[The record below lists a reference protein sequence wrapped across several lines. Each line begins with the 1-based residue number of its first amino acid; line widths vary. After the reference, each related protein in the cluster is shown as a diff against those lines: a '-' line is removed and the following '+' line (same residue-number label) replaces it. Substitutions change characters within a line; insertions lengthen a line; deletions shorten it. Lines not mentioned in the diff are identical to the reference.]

1 MRRFAPLL
9 FALAV
14 LLAFAAGCA
23 SSAAEK
29 HDAAKTIDRLLELRR
44 DDVRD
49 PKAYAP
55 YFLESE
61 LATALAEGSTEP
73 TGTPRVPRWD
83 APYVSEETSQQV
95 SVVVVWKAD
104 KDFKDWPAVNIFM
117 LERSDDRWV
126 VVDAIEASSAPA
138 PLGAKE
144 SVDK

>member
-1 MRRFAPLL
+1 MTQVLTL
-9 FALAV
+9 V
-14 LLAFAAGCA
+14 LLAFAAGCT
-23 SSAAEK
+23 SSPAEK

-61 LATALAEGSTEP
+61 LATALAESSTD

-117 LERSDDRWV
+117 LERNDDRWV

-138 PLGAKE
+138 PLGAKNKA
-144 SVDK
+144 DK